1 MVRTTVVLPEST
13 LRKAKVK
20 SALTDQTVSEII
32 ATALEKELA
41 DVQMPRLAEEQ
52 DAWMAL
58 AEPAFEFWNN
68 EADSIYDAL

>member
-1 MVRTTVVLPEST
+1 MVRTTVTLPEEV
-13 LRKAKVK
+13 LRRAKVK

-32 ATALEKELA
+32 TTALEKELA
-41 DVQMPRLAEEQ
+41 GVRLPSIAEDN

-58 AEPAFEFWNN
+58 AETSFDFWDN